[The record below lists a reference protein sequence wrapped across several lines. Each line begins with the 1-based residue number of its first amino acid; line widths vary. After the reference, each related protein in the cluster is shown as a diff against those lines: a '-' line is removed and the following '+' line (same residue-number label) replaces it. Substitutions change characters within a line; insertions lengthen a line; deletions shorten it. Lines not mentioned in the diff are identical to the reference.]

1 MSLTIKL
8 ANPRGFCAG
17 VERAINI
24 VDLALTTFDTTIYVR
39 HEVVHN
45 TTVVNNLKSRGVIFV
60 DELYEVPNS
69 SIVIFSAHGVP
80 PEVEEEAK
88 KRQLT
93 VFDASCPLVKKV
105 HMEVFKFIKLN
116 MECVL
121 IGHNGHPEV
130 IGTLGQYKKLTGKE
144 MILIE
149 TKEDAAKLDIP
160 SSIKLAYVTQTTLS
174 VDDTKEIV
182 DVLRSKYQDIH
193 TPKKNDIC
201 YATQNRQDAVKRL
214 AQETDLLL
222 VVGSANSS
230 NSTRLKELAIRCGTK
245 AYQIDD
251 ETELDKSWLNNIKT
265 LGITAGA
272 SAPEKLVQAILQK
285 IKSWYTCQVEELH
298 AEKENINFVLP
309 KELRLKQLG

>member
-24 VDLALTTFDTTIYVR
+24 VELALETFHTTIYVR

-45 TTVVNNLKSRGVIFV
+45 ITVVNNLKSRGVIFV
-60 DELYEVPNS
+60 DELHEVPDN
-69 SIVIFSAHGVP
+69 SIVIFSAHGVS
-80 PEVEEEAK
+80 PEVEEEAE

-105 HMEVFKFIKLN
+105 HMEVVKFTKLN
-116 MECVL
+116 MECIL
-121 IGHNGHPEV
+121 IGHSGHPEV
-130 IGTLGQYKKLTGKE
+130 IGTLGQYKKQTGKN
-144 MILIE
+144 MHLIE
-149 TKEDAAKLDIP
+149 TKEDAVNLNISP
-160 SSIKLAYVTQTTLS
+160 NTKLAYVTQTTLS

-182 DVLRSKYQDIH
+182 EVLRSKYQDIH
-193 TPKKNDIC
+193 TPKKDDIC
-201 YATQNRQDAVKRL
+201 YATQNRQDAVKLL
-214 AQETDLLL
+214 AKEVDLLL

-251 ETELDKSWLNNIKT
+251 ETEINKSWLKNIKII
-265 LGITAGA
+265 GITAGA
-272 SAPEKLVQAILQK
+272 SAPEHLVQQIIQQ
-285 IKSWYTCQVEELH
+285 IKSWYNCSVEELD
-298 AEKENINFVLP
+298 AEKENINFMLP
-309 KELRLKQLG
+309 KELRLKQLS